1 MRFLHN
7 RKSIFILQIIIGLT
21 TPGMVRAQT
30 SYDAYSLSKLINAAE
45 RYMPSIQQQRALE
58 GEAQANILDTKHRA
72 LPFLKFN
79 AQTSLGSSNSVRGS
93 YFPMGIAVSSS
104 GSVTDQQLYQ
114 AALGDLA
121 TLYSEY
127 DISTFG
133 LNKARNQNAIV
144 GASLSTANYNK
155 SVYQLKGDLAKLY
168 FSILSYTNLRD
179 IDKQNVE
186 RYATIDTVIQ
196 SLTRSGLKPGSDF
209 DQANAELANAKISL
223 NQTNGFLEQAL
234 QLLSAYT
241 GISADS
247 LNISGRILNPSSF
260 DNNLFE
266 DSAKE
271 SNPLLDYFKS
281 NNDYLQT
288 GAVLIRKSYLP
299 KITLIGSVWGR
310 ASSYTYDE
318 KFEPLYTGLGFQRF
332 NYAAGVA
339 FIYDFMDGLH
349 KRDKIAESDFE
360 LQAGQEAY
368 NQEKLD
374 LASATTQA
382 NLQLQ
387 VVVDNLKQLAVQ
399 KKSALAVFKDKQ
411 AQYKAGIV
419 TLIDLTNA
427 GFVLYRSQV
436 DYLNAVDSWYSASL
450 NKAIATGNLD
460 NFIQSIN

>member
-1 MRFLHN
+1 MHFLN
-7 RKSIFILQIIIGLT
+7 SRKSIFILSITIGMI
-21 TPGMVRAQT
+21 TPAIVRAQT
-30 SYDAYSLSKLINAAE
+30 SDESYSLIKLVTAAE
-45 RYMPSIQQQRALE
+45 KYMPSLQQQRALE
-58 GEAQANILDTKHRA
+58 SEAQANILDTKHMA

-93 YFPMGIAVSSS
+93 YFPMGVAVSSS

-127 DISTFG
+127 DICTFG
-133 LNKARNQNAIV
+133 LNKARNENAIA
-144 GASLSTANYNK
+144 GASFSAANYNR
-155 SVYQLKGDLAKLY
+155 SVYQLKIDLAKLY

-186 RYATIDTVIQ
+186 RYTTIDTVIQ

-223 NQTNGFLEQAL
+223 NQTNGSLEQAI

-241 GISADS
+241 GISSDS
-247 LNISGRILNPSSF
+247 LSISDRILNASTLN
-260 DNNLFE
+260 NNLFE
-266 DSAKE
+266 DSAMQ
-271 SNPLLDYFKS
+271 SNPFLDYYKS

-288 GAVLIRKSYLP
+288 SVTVIRKSYLP
-299 KITLIGSVWGR
+299 KITLVGSVWGR
-310 ASSYTYDE
+310 ASSYDADE
-318 KFEPLYTGLGFQRF
+318 KFDPLYTGLGFQRF

-349 KRDKIAESDFE
+349 KKDKIAESNFE

-374 LASATTQA
+374 LESATTQA
-382 NLQLQ
+382 NMQLQ
-387 VVVDNLKQLAVQ
+387 VVMDNLKQLSVQ

>member
-1 MRFLHN
+1 MQCLYKL
-7 RKSIFILQIIIGLT
+7 KSIVIVYGVITLMAPAKIK
-21 TPGMVRAQT
+21 AQT
-30 SYDAYSLSKLINAAE
+30 ADNAYSLNKLIAAAE
-45 RYMPSIQQQRALE
+45 NYVPSIQQQRALTE
-58 GEAQANILDTKHRA
+58 EAQANILDTKHDA

-79 AQTSLGSSNSVRGS
+79 AQTTLGSSNSLRGS
-93 YFPMGIAVSSS
+93 YFPMGVAVSSS
-104 GSVTDQQLYQ
+104 GSVNDQQLYQ

-127 DISTFG
+127 DVCTFG
-133 LNKARNQNAIV
+133 LNKARNQNAF
-144 GASLSTANYNK
+144 AAAALSQTNYNK
-155 SVYQLKGDLAKLY
+155 NVYQLKIDLAKLY

-179 IDKQNVE
+179 IDQQNVE

-223 NQTNGFLEQAL
+223 NQTNGFLEQEL

-247 LNISGRILNPSSF
+247 LDINGRILNASTLN
-260 DNNLFE
+260 NNLFE
-266 DSAKE
+266 DSTME
-271 SNPLLDYFKS
+271 SNPLLEYYKS
-281 NNDYLQT
+281 NNDYLVTTAQ
-288 GAVLIRKSYLP
+288 VIRKSYLP
-299 KITLIGSVWGR
+299 KITLVGSVWGR
-310 ASSYTYDE
+310 ASSFTVDQ
-318 KFEPLYTGLGFQRF
+318 KFDPLYTGFGFQRF

-339 FIYDFMDGLH
+339 FIYDFMDRLH
-349 KRDKIAESDFE
+349 KKDKIAETNFE
-360 LQAGQEAY
+360 IQAAQDAY
-368 NQEKLD
+368 QQEKLD

-387 VVVDNLKQLAVQ
+387 VVLDNLKQLSVQ

-419 TLIDLTNA
+419 SLIDLTNA

-436 DYLNAVDSWYSASL
+436 DYLNAVDSWYTASL
-450 NKAIATGNLD
+450 NKAFATGNLD
-460 NFIQSIN
+460 KFTQSIN